1 MKRSSKPE
9 PGDQIEYIS
18 PVDATTELGTVT
30 ELLSE
35 QFVFENSN
43 GWERIVRYDSDA
55 WRYYQND

>member
-1 MKRSSKPE
+1 MKPRKPE
-9 PGDQIEYIS
+9 VGDAIEYIS
-18 PVDATTELGTVT
+18 PVDATTELGIVT

-35 QFVFENSN
+35 QFVFKNSN